1 MYGKGCKDSIMEG
14 RNNKLEWINV
24 KWRLLFVVLIMSVG
38 LVACGGQGAEGNK
51 ENVKPEKDIKELV
64 NDYSVG
70 KITDETASI
79 TSTQL
84 VVTDKDEK
92 KTNYDL
98 PKDEFFV
105 SIAPFINE
113 THPCEIHNLTGCQGE
128 LVDVDFDFHIE
139 DEEGNVVLSETLNS
153 EANGFVD
160 IWLPRDKTFN
170 VKVTYDG
177 KEVDSK
183 ISTFEKD
190 GTCVT
195 TMQLT

>member
-1 MYGKGCKDSIMEG
+1 ME
-14 RNNKLEWINV
+14 WMNV
-24 KWRLLFVVLIMSVG
+24 KWSLLFVVMIMSVA
-38 LVACGGQGAEGNK
+38 LVACGGQDAVGNK
-51 ENVKPEKDIKELV
+51 GNAQPDKDIKELV

-70 KITDETASI
+70 KITDESASI
-79 TSTQL
+79 TSTEL

-92 KTNYDL
+92 QTSYDL

-105 SIAPFINE
+105 SIAPFISE
-113 THPCEIHNLTGCQGE
+113 THPCDIHSLTGCQGE
-128 LVDVDFDFHIE
+128 LVDADLAFHIE
-139 DEEGNVVLSETLNS
+139 DEDGNVVLSETINS

-160 IWLPRDKTFN
+160 LWLPRDKTYN

-177 KEVDSK
+177 KEVESE